1 MSSVAH
7 PDPGPAPDDGGAD
20 PRLVQVL
27 AAYDAG
33 KSGDADV
40 LDALSDARLIVP
52 VTALPVETVVDDD
65 GRVHDRAV
73 DMALPVMIGTD
84 GRRALPAFTSV
95 AAMSA
100 WDPAARP
107 VPVPANRAA
116 QGAVQ
121 ENCAFLVLD
130 PAGPVTWVA
139 DRAQVE
145 LMAAPRGTT
154 SLPSRSNSPTERPQP
169 TV

>member
-1 MSSVAH
+1 MSSEAR
-7 PDPGPAPDDGGAD
+7 PGRGPAGDDGGAD
-20 PRLVQVL
+20 PRLVRVL
-27 AAYDAG
+27 AAYEAG
-33 KSGDADV
+33 ESDDADV

-52 VTALPVETVVDDD
+52 VTALPVETAVDDD

-145 LMAAPRGTT
+145 LIAGGQTR
-154 SLPSRSNSPTERPQP
+154 PTG
-169 TV
+169 

>member
-1 MSSVAH
+1 MSSVAG
-7 PDPGPAPDDGGAD
+7 PDPEDDGGAD

-27 AAYDAG
+27 AGYDAG
-33 KSGDADV
+33 ERGDAEV
-40 LDALSDARLIVP
+40 LAALSDARLIVP

-65 GRVHDRAV
+65 GRAHDKAV

-116 QGAVQ
+116 QGALQ

-145 LMAAPRGTT
+145 LLA
-154 SLPSRSNSPTERPQP
+154 TERPAP

>member
-1 MSSVAH
+1 MPSVERR
-7 PDPGPAPDDGGAD
+7 DPRSAEDHGGAD
-20 PRLVQVL
+20 PRLVRVL

-33 KSGDADV
+33 ESSDADV
-40 LDALSDARLIVP
+40 LAALHDARLIVA
-52 VTALPVETVVDDD
+52 VTALPVETVADGD
-65 GRVHDRAV
+65 GRVQDKAV

-84 GRRALPAFTSV
+84 GRRALPAFTSID
-95 AAMSA
+95 AMTA

-107 VPVPANRAA
+107 VPVPAHRAA

-121 ENCAFLVLD
+121 ENCTFLVLD

-145 LMAAPRGTT
+145 
-154 SLPSRSNSPTERPQP
+154 SLAGERPQP
-169 TV
+169 TA

>member
-1 MSSVAH
+1 MSSDEH
-7 PDPGPAPDDGGAD
+7 RGPAEDDGGAD
-20 PRLVQVL
+20 PRLVRVL

-33 KSGDADV
+33 ESGDADV
-40 LDALSDARLIVP
+40 LDALRDARLIVP
-52 VTALPVETVVDDD
+52 VTALPVETVVDGD
-65 GRVHDRAV
+65 GRVHDKAV

-107 VPVPANRAA
+107 VPVPADRAA

-139 DRAQVE
+139 DRSQVE
-145 LMAAPRGTT
+145 LLAVQGGTT
-154 SLPSRSNSPTERPQP
+154 SLSSQSDSPTERPQP

>member
-1 MSSVAH
+1 MSSVAP
-7 PDPGPAPDDGGAD
+7 PDPGPAEDDGGAD
-20 PRLVQVL
+20 PRLVRVL

-33 KSGDADV
+33 ERSDADV
-40 LDALSDARLIVP
+40 LAALIDARLIVP
-52 VTALPVETVVDDD
+52 VTALPVETVVAAD
-65 GRVHDRAV
+65 GRVHDKSV

-95 AAMSA
+95 AAMAA

-107 VPVPANRAA
+107 VPVPAQRAA

-121 ENCAFLVLD
+121 ENCSFLVLD

-145 LMAAPRGTT
+145 SLAAPRGTT
-154 SLPSRSNSPTERPQP
+154 SLSSRSDSPTERPRP

>member
-1 MSSVAH
+1 MSPVAR
-7 PDPGPAPDDGGAD
+7 PAPGPAGDDGAAD
-20 PRLVQVL
+20 PGLVRVL

-33 KSGDADV
+33 EGSDEDV
-40 LDALSDARLIVP
+40 LAALTDARLIVP
-52 VTALPVETVVDDD
+52 VTALPVEAEVTAD
-65 GRVHDRAV
+65 GRVPDRSVDMKSVDMKSV

-95 AAMSA
+95 AALAA

-107 VPVPANRAA
+107 VPVPTHRAA
-116 QGAVQ
+116 QGALQ
-121 ENCAFLVLD
+121 ENCAFLVVD

-145 LMAAPRGTT
+145 SLAREAPE
-154 SLPSRSNSPTERPQP
+154 PTG
-169 TV
+169 

>member
-1 MSSVAH
+1 
-7 PDPGPAPDDGGAD
+7 
-20 PRLVQVL
+20 
-27 AAYDAG
+27 
-33 KSGDADV
+33 
-40 LDALSDARLIVP
+40 
-52 VTALPVETVVDDD
+52 
-65 GRVHDRAV
+65 VHDKSV

-95 AAMSA
+95 EAMAA
-100 WDPAARP
+100 WDSAARP
-107 VPVPANRAA
+107 VPVPAHRAA

-121 ENCAFLVLD
+121 ENCSFLVLD

-145 LMAAPRGTT
+145 SLAAPRGAN
-154 SLPSRSNSPTERPQP
+154 SLSSRANSPAERHRP